1 MIKNQTT
8 ITFSLVLAILF
19 LFLAGSLFRLQ
30 VVEGAKYQRIAE
42 SNFIRIRRITATRG
56 EIYDHKYRPIVQNVP
71 SQNLYL
77 TSGKIKDLNALS
89 QFLQRNFGIADK
101 DLKELVIKQRFKTY
115 EEILL
120 ADNIPYETVLTL
132 SEELNYFPELSF
144 RIGSTRN
151 YLYPNHFT
159 GYVGRIDAKEYERY
173 KDEDYSLNSYIGKNG
188 LERFYEVLLRG
199 KDGKEIIQV
208 DAQGRSLEIFKDN
221 ISLPP
226 QNGLSLILTIDNDLQ
241 SYANEIFP
249 PGAKG
254 CIVVTD
260 IKTGGILAYVSK
272 PDYDPNIFMQK
283 ISPEVWASLNI
294 PEKPLLDRVINA
306 TYPPGSVFK
315 PIVGTLG
322 LEKKV
327 IDRNTHLT
335 PCRGG
340 LKIGNRFFR
349 CWYAPG
355 HGSLSIV
362 DAFKFSCD
370 VFFYDLINHM
380 ELDDVYAHTKACGL
394 TEKTGI
400 DLPNERSGFFP
411 DTKYYKKKIGRVTG
425 LSGFKANL
433 AIGQGEVLSTPL
445 EINTFFAAIARGGI
459 WLQPH
464 LLNRTMGAARIN
476 REQIEPLKS
485 YRLPWSAST
494 QQILKEGLWAVT
506 NAPGGTARAIN
517 VPGATTYG
525 KTGSAEN
532 YMGKLTHAWFAGFI
546 ETDKPE
552 IVVTVFLENA
562 GGGGAVA
569 APIANK
575 IFNYYMGNIERI
587 ERPAPIPP
595 QFLTAEEQ
603 EAEFGIEMETSTTT
617 EISVPT
623 PELPLTENHPESNP

>member
-1 MIKNQTT
+1 MKNLYLN
-8 ITFSLVLAILF
+8 IFRIVLVILILLLVGM
-19 LFLAGSLFRLQ
+19 LFNLQ
-30 VVEGAKYQRIAE
+30 VVKGTYYQSIAE
-42 SNFIRIRRITATRG
+42 SNFIRIRRIPATRG
-56 EIYDHKYRPIVQNVP
+56 EIYDCKYRPIVTNIP
-71 SQNLYL
+71 SYNLYL
-77 TSGKIKDLNALS
+77 TSGKISNMDALS
-89 QFLQRNFGIADK
+89 SFLAYNFSIEAE
-101 DLKELVIKQRFKTY
+101 ELHKMVFEQRFKTY
-115 EEILL
+115 EEILIL
-120 ADNIPYETVLTL
+120 DNIPYEMVIKL
-132 SEELNYFPELSF
+132 SEKISNFPELSF
-144 RIGSTRN
+144 RSGTTRN

-249 PGAKG
+249 TGAKG

-569 APIANK
+569 APLANK

-587 ERPAPIPP
+587 KKPAPIPP

-603 EAEFGIEMETSTTT
+603 ESEPEMEMETPAAT
-617 EISVPT
+617 ETSVP
-623 PELPLTENHPESNP
+623 PIESPIIENNPESNP

>member
-1 MIKNQTT
+1 MKNLYLN
-8 ITFSLVLAILF
+8 IFRIVLVILILLLVGM
-19 LFLAGSLFRLQ
+19 LFYLQ
-30 VVEGAKYQRIAE
+30 VVKGTYYQSIAE
-42 SNFIRIRRITATRG
+42 SNFIRIRRIPATRG
-56 EIYDHKYRPIVQNVP
+56 EIYDCKYRPIVTNIP
-71 SQNLYL
+71 SYNLYL
-77 TSGKIKDLNALS
+77 TSGKISNMDALS
-89 QFLQRNFGIADK
+89 SFLAYNFSIDAE
-101 DLKELVIKQRFKTY
+101 ELHKMVFEQRFKTY
-115 EEILL
+115 EEILIL
-120 ADNIPYETVLTL
+120 DNIPYEMVIKL
-132 SEELNYFPELSF
+132 SEKISNFPELSF
-144 RIGSTRN
+144 RSGTTRN

-249 PGAKG
+249 TGAKG

-569 APIANK
+569 APLANK

-587 ERPAPIPP
+587 KKPAPIPP

-603 EAEFGIEMETSTTT
+603 ESEPEMEMETPATAET
-617 EISVPT
+617 SVP
-623 PELPLTENHPESNP
+623 PIESPIIENNPESNP

>member
-1 MIKNQTT
+1 MKNLYLN
-8 ITFSLVLAILF
+8 IFRIVLVILILLLVGM
-19 LFLAGSLFRLQ
+19 LFNLQ
-30 VVEGAKYQRIAE
+30 VVKGTYYQSIAE
-42 SNFIRIRRITATRG
+42 SNFIRIRRIPATRG
-56 EIYDHKYRPIVQNVP
+56 EIYDCKYRPIVTNIP
-71 SQNLYL
+71 SYNLYL
-77 TSGKIKDLNALS
+77 TSGKISNMDALS
-89 QFLQRNFGIADK
+89 SFLAYNFSIEAE
-101 DLKELVIKQRFKTY
+101 ELHKMVFEQRFKTY
-115 EEILL
+115 EEILIL
-120 ADNIPYETVLTL
+120 DNIPYEMVIKL
-132 SEELNYFPELSF
+132 SEKISNFPELSF
-144 RIGSTRN
+144 RSGTTRN

-569 APIANK
+569 APLANK

-587 ERPAPIPP
+587 KKPAPIPP

-603 EAEFGIEMETSTTT
+603 ESEPEMEMETPAAT
-617 EISVPT
+617 ETSVP
-623 PELPLTENHPESNP
+623 PIESPIIENNPESNP

>member
-1 MIKNQTT
+1 
-8 ITFSLVLAILF
+8 
-19 LFLAGSLFRLQ
+19 
-30 VVEGAKYQRIAE
+30 
-42 SNFIRIRRITATRG
+42 
-56 EIYDHKYRPIVQNVP
+56 
-71 SQNLYL
+71 
-77 TSGKIKDLNALS
+77 
-89 QFLQRNFGIADK
+89 
-101 DLKELVIKQRFKTY
+101 
-115 EEILL
+115 
-120 ADNIPYETVLTL
+120 
-132 SEELNYFPELSF
+132 
-144 RIGSTRN
+144 
-151 YLYPNHFT
+151 
-159 GYVGRIDAKEYERY
+159 
-173 KDEDYSLNSYIGKNG
+173 
-188 LERFYEVLLRG
+188 
-199 KDGKEIIQV
+199 
-208 DAQGRSLEIFKDN
+208 
-221 ISLPP
+221 
-226 QNGLSLILTIDNDLQ
+226 
-241 SYANEIFP
+241 
-249 PGAKG
+249 
-254 CIVVTD
+254 
-260 IKTGGILAYVSK
+260 
-272 PDYDPNIFMQK
+272 
-283 ISPEVWASLNI
+283 
-294 PEKPLLDRVINA
+294 LDRVINA

-569 APIANK
+569 APLANK

-587 ERPAPIPP
+587 KKPAPIPP

-603 EAEFGIEMETSTTT
+603 ESEPEMEMETPATAET
-617 EISVPT
+617 SVP
-623 PELPLTENHPESNP
+623 PIESPIIENNPESNP

>member
-1 MIKNQTT
+1 MKNLYLN
-8 ITFSLVLAILF
+8 IFRIVLVILILLLVGM
-19 LFLAGSLFRLQ
+19 LFNLQ
-30 VVEGAKYQRIAE
+30 VVKGTYYQSIAE
-42 SNFIRIRRITATRG
+42 SNFIRIRRIPATRG
-56 EIYDHKYRPIVQNVP
+56 EIYDCKYRPIVTNIP
-71 SQNLYL
+71 SYNLYL
-77 TSGKIKDLNALS
+77 TSGKISNMDALS
-89 QFLQRNFGIADK
+89 SFLAYNFSIEAE
-101 DLKELVIKQRFKTY
+101 ELHKMVFEQRFKTY
-115 EEILL
+115 EEILIL
-120 ADNIPYETVLTL
+120 DNIPYEMVIKL
-132 SEELNYFPELSF
+132 SEKISNFPELSF
-144 RIGSTRN
+144 RSGTTRN

-569 APIANK
+569 APLANK

-587 ERPAPIPP
+587 KKPAPIPP

-603 EAEFGIEMETSTTT
+603 ESEPEMEMETPATAET
-617 EISVPT
+617 SVP
-623 PELPLTENHPESNP
+623 PIESPIIENNPESNP

>member
-1 MIKNQTT
+1 MKNLYLN
-8 ITFSLVLAILF
+8 IFRIVLVILILLLVGM
-19 LFLAGSLFRLQ
+19 LFNLQ
-30 VVEGAKYQRIAE
+30 VVKGTYYQSIAE
-42 SNFIRIRRITATRG
+42 SNFIRIRRIPATRG
-56 EIYDHKYRPIVQNVP
+56 EIYDCKYRPIVTNIP
-71 SQNLYL
+71 SYNLYL
-77 TSGKIKDLNALS
+77 TSGKISNMDALS
-89 QFLQRNFGIADK
+89 SFLAYNFSIDAE
-101 DLKELVIKQRFKTY
+101 ELHKMVFEQRFKTY
-115 EEILL
+115 EEILIL
-120 ADNIPYETVLTL
+120 DNIPYEMVIKL
-132 SEELNYFPELSF
+132 SEKISNFPELSF
-144 RIGSTRN
+144 RSGTTRN

-569 APIANK
+569 APLANK

-587 ERPAPIPP
+587 KKPAPIPP

-603 EAEFGIEMETSTTT
+603 ESEPEMEMETPAAAET
-617 EISVPT
+617 SVP
-623 PELPLTENHPESNP
+623 PIESPIIENNPESNP

>member
-1 MIKNQTT
+1 MKNLYLN
-8 ITFSLVLAILF
+8 IFRIVLVILILLLVGM
-19 LFLAGSLFRLQ
+19 LFNLQ
-30 VVEGAKYQRIAE
+30 VVKGTYYQSIAE
-42 SNFIRIRRITATRG
+42 SNFIRIRRIPATRG
-56 EIYDHKYRPIVQNVP
+56 EIYDCKYRPIVTNIP
-71 SQNLYL
+71 SYNLYL
-77 TSGKIKDLNALS
+77 TSGKISNMDALS
-89 QFLQRNFGIADK
+89 SFLAYNFSIDAE
-101 DLKELVIKQRFKTY
+101 ELHKMVFEQRFKTY
-115 EEILL
+115 EEILIL
-120 ADNIPYETVLTL
+120 DNIPYEMVIKL
-132 SEELNYFPELSF
+132 SEKISNFPELSF
-144 RIGSTRN
+144 RSGTTRN

-249 PGAKG
+249 TGAKG

-569 APIANK
+569 APLANK

-587 ERPAPIPP
+587 KKPAPIPP

-603 EAEFGIEMETSTTT
+603 ESEPEMEMETPAAAET
-617 EISVPT
+617 SVP
-623 PELPLTENHPESNP
+623 PIESPIIENNPESNP

>member
-1 MIKNQTT
+1 MKNLYLN
-8 ITFSLVLAILF
+8 IFRIVLVILILLLVGM
-19 LFLAGSLFRLQ
+19 LFNLQ
-30 VVEGAKYQRIAE
+30 VVKGTYYQSIAE
-42 SNFIRIRRITATRG
+42 SNFIRIRRIPATRG
-56 EIYDHKYRPIVQNVP
+56 EIYDCKYRPIVTNIP
-71 SQNLYL
+71 SYNLYL
-77 TSGKIKDLNALS
+77 TSGKISNMDALS
-89 QFLQRNFGIADK
+89 SFLAYNFSIDAE
-101 DLKELVIKQRFKTY
+101 ELHKMVFEQRFKTY
-115 EEILL
+115 EEILIL
-120 ADNIPYETVLTL
+120 DNIPYEMVIKL
-132 SEELNYFPELSF
+132 SEKISNFPELSF
-144 RIGSTRN
+144 RSGTTRN

-362 DAFKFSCD
+362 DAFKVSCD

-569 APIANK
+569 APLANK

-587 ERPAPIPP
+587 KKPAPIPP

-603 EAEFGIEMETSTTT
+603 ESEPEMEMETPATAET
-617 EISVPT
+617 SVP
-623 PELPLTENHPESNP
+623 PIESPIIENNPESNP

>member
-1 MIKNQTT
+1 MKNLYLN
-8 ITFSLVLAILF
+8 IFRIVLVILILLLVGM
-19 LFLAGSLFRLQ
+19 LFNLQ
-30 VVEGAKYQRIAE
+30 VVKGTYYQSIAE
-42 SNFIRIRRITATRG
+42 SNFIRIRRIPATRG
-56 EIYDHKYRPIVQNVP
+56 EIYDCKYRPIVTNIP
-71 SQNLYL
+71 SYNLYL
-77 TSGKIKDLNALS
+77 TSGKISNMDALS
-89 QFLQRNFGIADK
+89 SFLAYNFSIDAE
-101 DLKELVIKQRFKTY
+101 ELHKMVFEQRFKTY
-115 EEILL
+115 EEILIL
-120 ADNIPYETVLTL
+120 DNIPYEMVIKL
-132 SEELNYFPELSF
+132 SEKISNFPELSF
-144 RIGSTRN
+144 RSGTTRN

-249 PGAKG
+249 TGAKG

-569 APIANK
+569 APLANK

-587 ERPAPIPP
+587 KKPAPIPP

-603 EAEFGIEMETSTTT
+603 ESEPEMEMETPAAT
-617 EISVPT
+617 ETSVP
-623 PELPLTENHPESNP
+623 PIESPIIENNPESNP

>member
-1 MIKNQTT
+1 MKNLYLN
-8 ITFSLVLAILF
+8 IFRIVLVILILLLVGM
-19 LFLAGSLFRLQ
+19 LFNLQ
-30 VVEGAKYQRIAE
+30 VVKGTYYQSIAE
-42 SNFIRIRRITATRG
+42 SNFIRIRRIPATRG
-56 EIYDHKYRPIVQNVP
+56 EIYDCKYRPIVTNIP
-71 SQNLYL
+71 SYNLYL
-77 TSGKIKDLNALS
+77 TSGKISNMDALS
-89 QFLQRNFGIADK
+89 SFLAYNFSIDAE
-101 DLKELVIKQRFKTY
+101 ELHKMVFEQRFKTY
-115 EEILL
+115 EEILIL
-120 ADNIPYETVLTL
+120 DNIPYEMVIKL
-132 SEELNYFPELSF
+132 SEKISNFPELSF
-144 RIGSTRN
+144 RSGTTRN

-569 APIANK
+569 APLANK

-587 ERPAPIPP
+587 KKPAPIPP

-603 EAEFGIEMETSTTT
+603 ESEPEMEMETPATAET
-617 EISVPT
+617 SVP
-623 PELPLTENHPESNP
+623 PIESPIIENNPESNP

>member
-1 MIKNQTT
+1 MKNLYLN
-8 ITFSLVLAILF
+8 IFRIVLVILILLLVGM
-19 LFLAGSLFRLQ
+19 LFNLQ
-30 VVEGAKYQRIAE
+30 VVKGTYYQSIAE
-42 SNFIRIRRITATRG
+42 SNFIRIRRIPATRG
-56 EIYDHKYRPIVQNVP
+56 EIYDCKYRPIVTNIP
-71 SQNLYL
+71 SYNLYL
-77 TSGKIKDLNALS
+77 TSGKISNMDALS
-89 QFLQRNFGIADK
+89 SFLAYNFSIEAE
-101 DLKELVIKQRFKTY
+101 ELHKMVFEQRFKTY
-115 EEILL
+115 EEILIL
-120 ADNIPYETVLTL
+120 DNIPYEMVIKL
-132 SEELNYFPELSF
+132 SEKISNFPELSF
-144 RIGSTRN
+144 RSGTTRN

-249 PGAKG
+249 TGAKG

-569 APIANK
+569 APLANK

-587 ERPAPIPP
+587 KKPAPIPP

-603 EAEFGIEMETSTTT
+603 ESEPEMEMETPATAET
-617 EISVPT
+617 SVP
-623 PELPLTENHPESNP
+623 PIESPIIENNPESNP

>member
-1 MIKNQTT
+1 MKNLYLN
-8 ITFSLVLAILF
+8 IFRIVLVILILLLVGM
-19 LFLAGSLFRLQ
+19 LFNLQ
-30 VVEGAKYQRIAE
+30 VVKGTYYQSIAE
-42 SNFIRIRRITATRG
+42 SNFIRIRRIPATRG
-56 EIYDHKYRPIVQNVP
+56 EIYDCKYRPIVTNIP
-71 SQNLYL
+71 SYNLYL
-77 TSGKIKDLNALS
+77 TSGKISNMDALS
-89 QFLQRNFGIADK
+89 SFLAYNFSIDAE
-101 DLKELVIKQRFKTY
+101 ELHKMVFEQRFKTY
-115 EEILL
+115 EEILIL
-120 ADNIPYETVLTL
+120 DNIPYEMVIKL
-132 SEELNYFPELSF
+132 SEKISNFPELSF
-144 RIGSTRN
+144 RSGTTRN

-226 QNGLSLILTIDNDLQ
+226 QNGLILILTIDNDLQ

-249 PGAKG
+249 TGAKG

-569 APIANK
+569 APLANK

-587 ERPAPIPP
+587 KKPAPIPP

-603 EAEFGIEMETSTTT
+603 ESEPEMEM
-617 EISVPT
+617 EIPATAETSVP
-623 PELPLTENHPESNP
+623 PIESPIIENNPESNP

>member
-1 MIKNQTT
+1 MKNLYLN
-8 ITFSLVLAILF
+8 IFRIVLVILILLLVGM
-19 LFLAGSLFRLQ
+19 LFNLQ
-30 VVEGAKYQRIAE
+30 VVKGTYYQSIAE
-42 SNFIRIRRITATRG
+42 SNFIRIRRIPATRG
-56 EIYDHKYRPIVQNVP
+56 EIYDCKYRPIVTNIP
-71 SQNLYL
+71 SYNLYL
-77 TSGKIKDLNALS
+77 TSGKISNMDALS
-89 QFLQRNFGIADK
+89 SFLAYNFSIDAE
-101 DLKELVIKQRFKTY
+101 ELHKMVFEQRFKTY
-115 EEILL
+115 EEILIL
-120 ADNIPYETVLTL
+120 DNIPYEMVIKL
-132 SEELNYFPELSF
+132 SEKISNFPELSF
-144 RIGSTRN
+144 RSGTTRN

-569 APIANK
+569 APLANK

-587 ERPAPIPP
+587 KKPAPIPP

-603 EAEFGIEMETSTTT
+603 ESEPEMEM
-617 EISVPT
+617 EIPATAETSVP
-623 PELPLTENHPESNP
+623 PIESPIIENNPESNP

>member
-1 MIKNQTT
+1 MKNLYLN
-8 ITFSLVLAILF
+8 IFCIVLVILILLLVGM
-19 LFLAGSLFRLQ
+19 LFNLQ
-30 VVEGAKYQRIAE
+30 VVKGTYYQSIAE
-42 SNFIRIRRITATRG
+42 SNFIRIRRIPATRG
-56 EIYDHKYRPIVQNVP
+56 EIYDCKYRPIVTNIP
-71 SQNLYL
+71 SYNLYL
-77 TSGKIKDLNALS
+77 TSGKISNMDALS
-89 QFLQRNFGIADK
+89 SFLAYNFSIDAE
-101 DLKELVIKQRFKTY
+101 ELHKMVFEQRFKTY
-115 EEILL
+115 EEILIL
-120 ADNIPYETVLTL
+120 DNIPYEMVIKL
-132 SEELNYFPELSF
+132 SEKISNFPELSF
-144 RIGSTRN
+144 RSGTTRN

-249 PGAKG
+249 TGAKG

-569 APIANK
+569 APLANK

-587 ERPAPIPP
+587 KKPAPIPP

-603 EAEFGIEMETSTTT
+603 ESEPEMEMETPATAET
-617 EISVPT
+617 SVP
-623 PELPLTENHPESNP
+623 PIESPIIENNPESNP

>member
-1 MIKNQTT
+1 MKNLYLN
-8 ITFSLVLAILF
+8 IFCIVLVILILLLVGM
-19 LFLAGSLFRLQ
+19 LFNLQ
-30 VVEGAKYQRIAE
+30 VVKGTYYQSIAE
-42 SNFIRIRRITATRG
+42 SNFIRIRRIPATRG
-56 EIYDHKYRPIVQNVP
+56 EIYDCKYRPIVTNIP
-71 SQNLYL
+71 SYNLYL
-77 TSGKIKDLNALS
+77 TSGKISNMDALS
-89 QFLQRNFGIADK
+89 SFLAYNFSIDAE
-101 DLKELVIKQRFKTY
+101 ELHKMVFEQRFKTY
-115 EEILL
+115 EEILIL
-120 ADNIPYETVLTL
+120 DNIPYEMVIKL
-132 SEELNYFPELSF
+132 SEKISNFPELSF
-144 RIGSTRN
+144 RSGTTRN

-569 APIANK
+569 APLANK

-587 ERPAPIPP
+587 KKPAPIPP

-603 EAEFGIEMETSTTT
+603 ESEPEMEMETPATAET
-617 EISVPT
+617 SVP
-623 PELPLTENHPESNP
+623 PIESPIIENNPESNP

>member
-1 MIKNQTT
+1 MKNLYLN
-8 ITFSLVLAILF
+8 IFRIVLVILILLLVGM
-19 LFLAGSLFRLQ
+19 LFNLQ
-30 VVEGAKYQRIAE
+30 VVKGTYYQSIAE
-42 SNFIRIRRITATRG
+42 SNFIRIRRIPATRG
-56 EIYDHKYRPIVQNVP
+56 EIYDCKYRPIVTNIP
-71 SQNLYL
+71 SYNLYL
-77 TSGKIKDLNALS
+77 TSGKISNMDALS
-89 QFLQRNFGIADK
+89 SFLAYNFSIDAE
-101 DLKELVIKQRFKTY
+101 ELHKMVFEQRFKTY
-115 EEILL
+115 EEILIL
-120 ADNIPYETVLTL
+120 DNIPYEMVIKL
-132 SEELNYFPELSF
+132 SEKISNFPELSF
-144 RIGSTRN
+144 RSGTTRN

-249 PGAKG
+249 TGAKG

-569 APIANK
+569 APLANK

-587 ERPAPIPP
+587 KKPAPIPP

-603 EAEFGIEMETSTTT
+603 ESEPEMEMETPATAET
-617 EISVPT
+617 SVP
-623 PELPLTENHPESNP
+623 PIESPIIENNPESNP

>member
-1 MIKNQTT
+1 MKNLYLN
-8 ITFSLVLAILF
+8 IFRIVLVILILLLVGM
-19 LFLAGSLFRLQ
+19 LFYLQ
-30 VVEGAKYQRIAE
+30 VVKGTYYQSIAE
-42 SNFIRIRRITATRG
+42 SNFIRIRRIPATRG
-56 EIYDHKYRPIVQNVP
+56 EIYDCKYRPIVTNIP
-71 SQNLYL
+71 SYNLYL
-77 TSGKIKDLNALS
+77 TSGKISNMDALS
-89 QFLQRNFGIADK
+89 SFLAYNFSIDAE
-101 DLKELVIKQRFKTY
+101 ELHKMVFEQRFKTY
-115 EEILL
+115 EEILIL
-120 ADNIPYETVLTL
+120 DNIPYEMVIKL
-132 SEELNYFPELSF
+132 SEKISNFPELSF
-144 RIGSTRN
+144 RSGTTRN

-249 PGAKG
+249 TGAKG

-569 APIANK
+569 APLANK

-587 ERPAPIPP
+587 KKPAPIPP

-603 EAEFGIEMETSTTT
+603 ESEPEMEMETPAAT
-617 EISVPT
+617 ETSVP
-623 PELPLTENHPESNP
+623 PIESPIIENNPESNP

>member
-1 MIKNQTT
+1 MKNLYLN
-8 ITFSLVLAILF
+8 IFRIVLVILILLLVGM
-19 LFLAGSLFRLQ
+19 LFNLQ
-30 VVEGAKYQRIAE
+30 VVKGTYYQSIAE
-42 SNFIRIRRITATRG
+42 SNFIRIRRIPATRG
-56 EIYDHKYRPIVQNVP
+56 EIYDCKYRPIVTNIP
-71 SQNLYL
+71 SYNLYL
-77 TSGKIKDLNALS
+77 TSGKISNMDALS
-89 QFLQRNFGIADK
+89 SFLAYNFSIEAE
-101 DLKELVIKQRFKTY
+101 ELHKMVFEQRFKTY
-115 EEILL
+115 EEILIL
-120 ADNIPYETVLTL
+120 DNIPYEMVIKL
-132 SEELNYFPELSF
+132 SEKISNFPELSF
-144 RIGSTRN
+144 RSGTTRN

-569 APIANK
+569 APLANK

-587 ERPAPIPP
+587 KKPAPIPP

-603 EAEFGIEMETSTTT
+603 ESEPEMEMETPAAAET
-617 EISVPT
+617 SVP
-623 PELPLTENHPESNP
+623 PIESPIIENNPESNP

>member
-1 MIKNQTT
+1 MKNLYLN
-8 ITFSLVLAILF
+8 IFCIVLVILILLLVGM
-19 LFLAGSLFRLQ
+19 LFNLQ
-30 VVEGAKYQRIAE
+30 VVKGTYYQSIAE
-42 SNFIRIRRITATRG
+42 SNFIRIRRIPATRG
-56 EIYDHKYRPIVQNVP
+56 EIYDCKYRPIVTNIP
-71 SQNLYL
+71 SYNLYL
-77 TSGKIKDLNALS
+77 TSGKISNMDALS
-89 QFLQRNFGIADK
+89 SFLAYNFSIDAE
-101 DLKELVIKQRFKTY
+101 ELHKMVFEQRFKTY
-115 EEILL
+115 EEILIL
-120 ADNIPYETVLTL
+120 DNIPYEMVIKL
-132 SEELNYFPELSF
+132 SEKISNFPELSF
-144 RIGSTRN
+144 RSGTTRN

-249 PGAKG
+249 TGAKG

-569 APIANK
+569 APLANK

-587 ERPAPIPP
+587 KKPAPIPP

-603 EAEFGIEMETSTTT
+603 ESEPEMEMETPAAT
-617 EISVPT
+617 ETSVP
-623 PELPLTENHPESNP
+623 PIESPIIENNPESNP